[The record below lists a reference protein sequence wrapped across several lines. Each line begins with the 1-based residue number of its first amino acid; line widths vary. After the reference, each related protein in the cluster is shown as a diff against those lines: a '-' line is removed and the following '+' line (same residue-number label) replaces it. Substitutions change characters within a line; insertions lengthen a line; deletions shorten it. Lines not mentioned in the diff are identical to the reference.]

1 VTEAVSRTAAGPD
14 VDLAKARLRTW
25 LRILKTARHVEKELR
40 ERFRDELDSTLPR
53 FDVMSALD
61 RHREGLK
68 MTELS
73 SELRVSN
80 GNITG
85 IVDRLVEA
93 QLVERRSV
101 EGDRRAQ
108 LICLTPL
115 GIETFAH
122 HARTH
127 EEWVDE
133 LLGAIDPLEADHLM
147 ALLDLITARP
157 ATTGPSEEDR

>member
-1 VTEAVSRTAAGPD
+1 
-14 VDLAKARLRTW
+14 
-25 LRILKTARHVEKELR
+25 
-40 ERFRDELDSTLPR
+40 
-53 FDVMSALD
+53 
-61 RHREGLK
+61 